1 MSFLLKFCLYETLCY
16 INVFKKLFQSLTAPD
31 IDSKITIT
39 RFDRTEE
46 QNEELG
52 LNDIKVD
59 GYD

>member
-1 MSFLLKFCLYETLCY
+1 MSLIPENLTNFDLF
-16 INVFKKLFQSLTAPD
+16 FQSLTAPD
-31 IDSKITIT
+31 IDPKITIT